1 MNFPR
6 YDDKTDFLFFVM
18 NPVTIYSTPTCGWC
32 DVAKKYFGEHN
43 VPFVVKDVSLD
54 RQALQEMIGKT
65 QQMGVPVI
73 DINGTAIVG
82 FNKPQIDRLLG
93 IQA

>member
-1 MNFPR
+1 
-6 YDDKTDFLFFVM
+6 M

-32 DVAKKYFGEHN
+32 DVAKKYFTEHG
-43 VPFVVKDVSLD
+43 VHYVVKDVSLD
-54 RQALQEMIGKT
+54 RDALQEMINKT

-73 DINGTAIVG
+73 DIEGQAIVG

-93 IQA
+93 ISAKPA